1 MVKFHEYKMAQQMRN
16 YYTEYIHAYYC
27 EHNTKK
33 CGQRFEPD
41 VWCEFEKKKDWESY
55 FKEGNG
61 METAKYK
68 MIHDE
73 KCTG

>member
-1 MVKFHEYKMAQQMRN
+1 MLIIANITQKNEGKDLNLMS
-16 YYTEYIHAYYC
+16 
-27 EHNTKK
+27 
-33 CGQRFEPD
+33 D
-41 VWCEFEKKKDWESY
+41 VNLKKKDWESY

-73 KCTG
+73 KCAG